1 MSSHNRSALARGSA
15 SPRAIIP
22 SRQPLKIACIGT
34 RGLPSNYSGLERA
47 CEGLYTALV
56 QRGHTVTV
64 YCRSESASHASE
76 SYRGIQLRSA
86 PAIQSKQL
94 ETLTHA
100 ATSLI
105 HALRCRHYDLIHLHA
120 LAPGIF
126 SRLCRASGIPTV
138 STVQGLDWQRAKW
151 KGLGAKVLEF
161 AELSMVRNVDQI
173 LVVSRDLQQ
182 YYADRYGRE
191 TTYIPNGVEPVSAEE
206 YEKSTVLQEFGLKS
220 RGYILY
226 LGRLVPEKR
235 VEDLIA
241 GYRGVRSEYKL
252 VIAGEGCTYPDLQRL
267 AAEDKRVIFIG
278 QQKKPAVHQL
288 LHHAA
293 IFASASALEGLP
305 MSLLECLL
313 HGTPAVVSDIPP
325 HRELLGEVDGYDLF
339 FPPTDV
345 GVLRTKLEAA
355 LVRQGEYRR
364 VAERGQRFA
373 SERHSWPEIAQ
384 LTEAVLYRALDRSA
398 SDARLNG
405 SIVGNFRLRSEAGE
419 RNLQNKVEP

>member
-1 MSSHNRSALARGSA
+1 MNFGNRSALARRDP
-15 SPRAIIP
+15 SPRATILW
-22 SRQPLKIACIGT
+22 RAPLKIACIGT
-34 RGLPSNYSGLERA
+34 RGLPSSYSGLERA
-47 CEGLYTALV
+47 CEGLYSALAE
-56 QRGHTVTV
+56 RGHAITV
-64 YCRSESASHASE
+64 YCRSESAAHASE

-100 ATSLI
+100 ASSLI
-105 HALRCRHYDLIHLHA
+105 HALRRQRYDLIHLHA

-161 AELSMVRNVDQI
+161 AEVSMVRNVDQI

-191 TTYIPNGVEPVSAEE
+191 TTYIPNGVEPVNAKE
-206 YEKSTVLQEFGLKS
+206 YEGSTVLQEFGLKS
-220 RGYILY
+220 RGYVLY

-235 VEDLIA
+235 VEDVIA
-241 GYRGVRSEYKL
+241 GYRGVRSDYKL
-252 VIAGEGCTYPDLQRL
+252 VIAGEGCAEADLRRL
-267 AAEDKRVIFIG
+267 AAEDKRVVFVG
-278 QQKKPAVHQL
+278 HQKKPAVHQL

-293 IFASASALEGLP
+293 VFASASALEGLP
-305 MSLLECLL
+305 MSLLECML
-313 HGTPAVVSDIPP
+313 HGTPAVVSDIAP

-339 FPPTDV
+339 FPPGHV
-345 GVLRTKLEAA
+345 ELLRTKLEAA

-364 VAERGQRFA
+364 VAELGQRFA
-373 SERHSWPEIAQ
+373 SERHSWPEIAER
-384 LTEAVLYRALDRSA
+384 TETVYYDALYQPAGH
-398 SDARLNG
+398 ARLG
-405 SIVGNFRLRSEAGE
+405 LHRKQFPTAKEIGGRTQAT
-419 RNLQNKVEP
+419 